1 MLWVS
6 DAVDDRS
13 SSKPDGAGDSADSAD
28 SGDSGDIED
37 ADHIASQKKNGNIA
51 HSEVKATPSAL

>member
-1 MLWVS
+1 MDFALCLS
-6 DAVDDRS
+6 DAVDDRT

-37 ADHIASQKKNGNIA
+37 ADHIASQKKNGMFYF
-51 HSEVKATPSAL
+51 